1 MTLIVEYLDKS
12 RLPKK
17 RKRYETAAPASLA
30 TLPAVI
36 DLIGEPA
43 EVRQDRADEIAVMR
57 VVGGQFGGIKIES
70 IACLRRRFGP

>member
-1 MTLIVEYLDKS
+1 MGQELL
-12 RLPKK
+12 
-17 RKRYETAAPASLA
+17 
-30 TLPAVI
+30 AVI
-36 DLIGEPA
+36 ALIGEPA